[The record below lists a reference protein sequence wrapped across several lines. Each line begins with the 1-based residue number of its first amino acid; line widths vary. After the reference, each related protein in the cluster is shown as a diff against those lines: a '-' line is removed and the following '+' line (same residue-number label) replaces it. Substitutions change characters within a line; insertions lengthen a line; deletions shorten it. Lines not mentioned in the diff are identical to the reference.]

1 MGFIKRA
8 MDDRGFYCV
17 LPSNVQPDFHKN
29 NTASS
34 FQTTFPSSYTL
45 NGEWE
50 VALTEV
56 SYVNTIPTIIDEH
69 FTINS
74 SKLDSDA
81 KTYTFDVS
89 NFFLSTDIAKNKKKK
104 KENEEGEERD
114 SSSEN
119 SSLKDLPSLNTYHKF
134 TTKSKDCPFSIRY
147 MKSANC
153 YVIKAEKED
162 IPPNIYMYKREAE
175 LLKLTY
181 PDARV
186 IEDGKYI
193 QLWKETLKKGS
204 TFHSRAGPSSLGAA
218 VTIAFKVMSTECL
231 TISIPKGFYPTAEKL
246 VEALNREMKHPLAD
260 WDKSVQSGGKTA
272 CGYRFAYNSGENR
285 IMLGLTKYT
294 DLTFHENLHHILG
307 FEKRHYKGARFD
319 AEHAPLMSQGIYHI
333 YIYCDLCAPIR
344 VGDVLVPLL
353 RTIEVPSSKDWG
365 RVSCIRFQRP
375 MYIPV
380 NKSSFNS
387 IKIELYDDT
396 GRSITFSE
404 GRTIVT
410 LHLRPRRL

>member
-1 MGFIKRA
+1 MFLKNNYRD

-17 LPSNVQPDFHKN
+17 LPSNVQPDFHKD

-34 FQTTFPSSYTL
+34 FQTTFPNSYNLT
-45 NGEWE
+45 GEWE

-56 SYVNTIPTIIDEH
+56 SYVNTIPTIVNEH

-81 KTYTFDVS
+81 KTYLFDVH
-89 NFFLSTDIAKNKKKK
+89 NFFLIQDKPKTKKKK
-104 KENEEGEERD
+104 WEQELNLPEYP
-114 SSSEN
+114 
-119 SSLKDLPSLNTYHKF
+119 DLADLTSKKTFHKF
-134 TTKSKDCPFSIRY
+134 RAKSKDCPFSIRY
-147 MKSANC
+147 IKSLDR
-153 YVIKAEKED
+153 YIIKAEKED

-175 LLKLTY
+175 LLKFTY

-193 QLWKETLKKGS
+193 QLWRETLKKGS
-204 TFHSRAGPSSLGAA
+204 TYSSRADPSWLGAA
-218 VTIAFKVMSTECL
+218 ETIGLKVMSTECL

-285 IMLGLTKYT
+285 IMLGLTEYT
-294 DLTFHENLHHILG
+294 DITFHENLHQILG
-307 FEKRHYKGARFD
+307 FENRRYRGGQFTAK
-319 AEHAPLMSQGIYHI
+319 HAPLMTQGIYHI
-333 YIYCDLCAPIR
+333 YIYCDLCSPIR
-344 VGDVLVPLL
+344 VGNMLVPLL

-375 MYIPV
+375 MYIPIA
-380 NKSSFNS
+380 KSSFNS
-387 IKIELYDDT
+387 IKVELYDDT

-404 GRTIVT
+404 GRTVVT
-410 LHLRPRRL
+410 LHFRPRHL